1 MLFWL
6 FIAALQCPAP
16 PSPQLVGLWESA
28 DKSQGGIG
36 HTLEFRS
43 DGTFVEAVTVIVDM
57 SYRVSGDRL
66 ILGEEPTTGA
76 GDPGISFRF
85 ESDTF
90 VVEPPEGP
98 AVRKERIGQREPGQS
113 PIVGMWRYRHY
124 TGAVAFERYTPEGR
138 LHLRLPMSSSQGCY
152 TLAGTRLT
160 LDHSCQKKVH
170 VSLAWQ
176 GTDLALTL
184 PGQKAAIYRKD
195 PAGPWYERERIDLQP
210 PNP

>member
-1 MLFWL
+1 MLAWL

-16 PSPQLVGLWESA
+16 PDPRLVGLWESEN
-28 DKSQGGIG
+28 KSQGGIG
-36 HTLEFRS
+36 HTLELRS

-57 SYRVSGDRL
+57 SYRVSGDR
-66 ILGEEPTTGA
+66 IFLGEEPTTGA
-76 GDPGISFRF
+76 GDKGSSFRF
-85 ESDTF
+85 EGDTF
-90 VVEPPEGP
+90 VVELPGSP
-98 AVRKERIGQREPGQS
+98 AVRKERIGQREPNQA

-138 LHLRLPMSSSQGCY
+138 LHLRLPLSSSQGCY
-152 TLAGTRLT
+152 TLEGTRLT
-160 LDHSCQKKVH
+160 LAPPGQKKVQ
-170 VSLAWQ
+170 VSLEWR